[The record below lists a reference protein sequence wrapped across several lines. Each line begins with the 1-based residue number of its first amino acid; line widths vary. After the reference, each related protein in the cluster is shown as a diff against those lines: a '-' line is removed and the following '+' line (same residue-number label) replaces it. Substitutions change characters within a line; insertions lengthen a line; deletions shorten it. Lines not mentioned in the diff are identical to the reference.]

1 MLRFLNYKIIPFYKA
16 GIFVLAFAIVIASC
30 SNPYKNITKIESSNI
45 EKTDIPYSIKNGDKP
60 SIFKADI
67 KFYKNDISGLLVIKE
82 TAPEVYR
89 IALATQFG
97 LNIFDFELDHGVLNV
112 KYCIEYM
119 NRKLI
124 LKTFE
129 TDFNL
134 LLMQMK
140 YSEFKNY
147 KNSDGKQI
155 WHFKDK
161 KLNYYYVE
169 STDTNTIKN
178 ISFRKRNSEKIAVTL
193 QDYRDILPKE
203 IVLDHKNIKLNMTL
217 KLIN

>member
-16 GIFVLAFAIVIASC
+16 RFFVLALALIISSC
-30 SNPYKNITKIESSNI
+30 SNPYKNITKVESSI
-45 EKTDIPYSIKNGDKP
+45 VEKTQIPYSLKNGSRP
-60 SIFKADI
+60 TIFKADI

-97 LNIFDFELDHGVLNV
+97 LNIFDFELDHGALNV

-119 NRKLI
+119 NKKLI

-129 TDFNL
+129 TDFNI

-140 YSEFKNY
+140 YSEFRNY
-147 KNSDGKQI
+147 KNSEGKQI

-161 KLNYYYVE
+161 NLNYYYAE
-169 STDTNTIKN
+169 GTQSNTIEN

-193 QDYRDILPKE
+193 QNYRDILPKE
-203 IVLDHKNIKLNMTL
+203 IKLNHKNIKLSMSL
-217 KLIN
+217 VLIN